1 MSARRAAAA
10 FLVLGALAFAAFVR
24 VSGDTAAPARRTVYS
39 KQLPPGEGQDLVASK
54 CLTCHSA
61 MLITQQHKDSTG
73 WEKTVTQ
80 MEKWGARLVPND
92 HASVVRYLLR
102 SYGPAGKK

>member
-10 FLVLGALAFAAFVR
+10 FVVLGALALAAFVR
-24 VSGDTAAPARRTVYS
+24 VSGDTPVPARRTVYS

-73 WEKTVTQ
+73 WEKSVKL
-80 MEKWGARLVPND
+80 METWGAPVPPD
-92 HASVVRYLLR
+92 QHGELIRYLIMSL
-102 SYGPAGKK
+102 GPAKK